1 LLTQASTAGVITT
14 AADIIAQQCVEQRGI
29 NSHDFLRS
37 ARLGAIGFLFTGP
50 ILRFWY
56 LQLDKLVPGAQNI
69 VGTAKRITLDQ
80 TIFAPVFLGGFLT
93 VLGITDGKSSQQ
105 IWDKLYQDYPQ
116 VLRSNYMLWPAAQI
130 ITFTVVPLQH
140 RVGFVSLVALFWNT
154 YLTWVAHRH

>member
-1 LLTQASTAGVITT
+1 
-14 AADIIAQQCVEQRGI
+14 
-29 NSHDFLRS
+29 
-37 ARLGAIGFLFTGP
+37 
-50 ILRFWY
+50 
-56 LQLDKLVPGAQNI
+56 
-69 VGTAKRITLDQ
+69 LDQ